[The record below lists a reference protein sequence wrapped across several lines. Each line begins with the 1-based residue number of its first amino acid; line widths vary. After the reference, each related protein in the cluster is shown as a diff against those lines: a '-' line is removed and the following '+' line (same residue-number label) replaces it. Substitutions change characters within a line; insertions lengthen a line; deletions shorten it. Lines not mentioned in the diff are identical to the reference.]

1 VGIDQSD
8 GMEAVGTKAV
18 PEREPQVRV
27 PAGELELAPRRYADV
42 LRRPSD
48 RFPDNAELHMVPVT
62 TLAIHPAA
70 EGSSA

>member
-1 VGIDQSD
+1 VGIDQAD
-8 GMEAVGTKAV
+8 GMETVGTKAV
-18 PEREPQVRV
+18 PEREAQVGV

-42 LRRPSD
+42 LRCPSD
-48 RFPDNAELHMVPVT
+48 RLPDGPELHVVPVT